1 MLESI
6 YSSEIIKKKRKACN
20 KRMEE
25 KTRRVYE
32 Q

>member
-6 YSSEIIKKKRKACN
+6 DSSEILKKKRKTCN

-25 KTRRVYE
+25 KTRRIYE